1 MFEAYTRSRLG
12 TRKHYYACD
21 IADAY
26 NYAIKQLSFDAK
38 YRDKIFIPFTCA

>member
-26 NYAIKQLSFDAK
+26 NYAILQLSFDAK